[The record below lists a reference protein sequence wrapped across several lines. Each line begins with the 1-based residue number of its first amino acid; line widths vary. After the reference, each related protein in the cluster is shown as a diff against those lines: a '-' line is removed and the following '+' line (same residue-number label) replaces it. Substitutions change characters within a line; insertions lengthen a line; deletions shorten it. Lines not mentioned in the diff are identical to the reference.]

1 MPSETRLTHSPPDSF
16 YSRAVPLVA
25 IPQHHR
31 LQRTLKSSVAFQGA
45 GLHSGKEVKVLVK
58 PAEVG
63 HGIVFARTDLEDRP
77 EVQAI
82 CTQLKPR
89 DRRSVLIQ
97 GTAEV
102 HTIEHLMGSLWA
114 LQIDNALV
122 EIDGEELP
130 GLDGSAKEFVHG
142 LQAAGVI
149 DQKIERKRLV
159 VEEPIFVRDDESSL
173 VALPGNGQLTLEY
186 HLDYSEI
193 SVLNGLSKQSVTFN
207 MSPEGFASEIAQART
222 FVFEHEVERLQEAG
236 FGRGATSQNP
246 LIVGSNGV
254 RENTL
259 RFEDELA
266 RHKILDLIG
275 DLATLGADL
284 DAHVIAIRSGH
295 SMNLKLVQ
303 ELLELMHTQ
312 ENRGSLVPQSGME
325 IREIFNLLP
334 HRYPFLMIDRVIE
347 LDGFKH
353 AVGIK
358 NVSINEPFF
367 QGHWPEQPIM
377 PGVLQL
383 EAMAQLAGVLLLRKL
398 ENTGKLAVLWSIDK
412 VKLRG
417 AVVPGDQLRIEV
429 DTIRAKPS
437 VSHVAARCKVSGK
450 LVAEAQL
457 KFTLVDA

>member
-1 MPSETRLTHSPPDSF
+1 LLSLFQAFESHNP
-16 YSRAVPLVA
+16 AIALVA
-25 IPQHHR
+25 TSQNHR
-31 LQRTLKSSVAFQGA
+31 SQRTIKSPVEFRGV
-45 GLHSGKEVKVLVK
+45 GLHSGKDVKLVVK
-58 PAEVG
+58 PAEPG
-63 HGIVFARTDLEDRP
+63 HGIVFVRTDLEDMP
-77 EVQAI
+77 ELPAL
-82 CTQLKPR
+82 CSHLKPR
-89 DRRSVLIQ
+89 DRRSVLKN
-97 GTAEV
+97 GLAEV
-102 HTIEHLMGSLWA
+102 HTVEHLLGSLWA
-114 LQIDNALV
+114 MQIDNAVV
-122 EIDGEELP
+122 EINGEEVP
-130 GLDGSAKEFVHG
+130 GLDGSALEFV
-142 LQAAGVI
+142 QALAKSGVSE
-149 DQKIERKRLV
+149 QKIDRKCFDLT
-159 VEEPIFVRDDESSL
+159 EPLYVSDGDTSL
-173 VALPGNGQLTLEY
+173 VALPGQGGLSIEY
-186 HLDYSEI
+186 HLDYSD
-193 SVLNGLSKQSVTFN
+193 VQGLNGLSKQSVSFS
-207 MSPEGFASEIAQART
+207 MSPDTFVEQIAGART
-222 FVFEHEVERLQEAG
+222 FVFEHEVEKLQEAG
-236 FGRGATSQNP
+236 FGQGATPQNT
-246 LIVGSNGV
+246 LIVGAEGV
-254 RENTL
+254 RENAL

-266 RHKILDLIG
+266 RHKVLDLVG

-284 DAHVIAIRSGH
+284 NAHIIATRSGH
-295 SMNLKLVQ
+295 SLNLRLVQ
-303 ELLELMHTQ
+303 ALADAMHAD
-312 ENRGSLVPQSGME
+312 ENRGSVVRESGME

-347 LDGFKH
+347 LEGYKH

-437 VSHVAARCKVSGK
+437 VSHVAARCKVAGK